1 MERTWECV
9 FLADNKSVSSHGL
22 KEYSVF
28 VLLVQDVSQSCIAGV
43 QGWRYRE
50 HGLIVELI
58 SSNLLIFPLVAS
70 LELLF

>member
-1 MERTWECV
+1 MGTCI
-9 FLADNKSVSSHGL
+9 FGTQQNKSARSHGL

-28 VLLVQDVSQSCIAGV
+28 ILLVQDISQSCIAGV
-43 QGWRYRE
+43 QGQRYIE

-58 SSNLLIFPLVAS
+58 SRSLLIFSLVAS